1 VATTVEIT
9 DEAAEARW
17 RESQR
22 RDGGLASLSA
32 HLSAAT
38 ARWLELAW
46 ELREDDAIDD
56 LGRYLAFRCG
66 ITVREAREYL
76 RVAEDLQSCRRPG
89 RVCARGAHLFE
100 GARLDPGGD
109 AVLRGGSARGRR
121 RVDGLPARARAA
133 RLSAAGDG

>member
-1 VATTVEIT
+1 VATAVEIT

-22 RDGGLASLSA
+22 RDDELASLSA

-46 ELREDDAIDD
+46 ELREDCEIDD
-56 LGRYLAFRCG
+56 PGRYLAFRCG

-76 RVAEDLQSCRRPG
+76 RVAEDLQ
-89 RVCARGAHLFE
+89 E
-100 GARLDPGGD
+100 
-109 AVLRGGSARGRR
+109 
-121 RVDGLPARARAA
+121 LPASGPRLRAGSSPFRRCAP
-133 RLSAAGDG
+133 